1 MRSKSSSS
9 DSVMVRFRAASS
21 TTIDGVPLAVGDD
34 APSSPDFP
42 SGPPFSSPFPFP
54 PPPPPPSSSTRMDRK
69 CRSAPPI
76 SGSRGSSIISPLSD
90 DESLSIISPLSDGS
104 GSSIVTPV
112 DSSLDA
118 SGAPRWSSAP
128 HTSTPPR
135 GSMAHSEPHVRNVAA
150 TVPNVPETNLSRG
163 LTPRPSKPSSCP
175 NMAVSL
181 ISPLSSEG
189 TVLGIPSIG
198 PAMSTYAATCLS
210 VHPLP
215 PPPPPSLTGASTQFR
230 KYLTS

>member
-21 TTIDGVPLAVGDD
+21 TTIDEVPLAVGDD

-42 SGPPFSSPFPFP
+42 SDPPFPFP
-54 PPPPPPSSSTRMDRK
+54 FPFPPPSSSTRMDRK

-76 SGSRGSSIISPLSD
+76 SGSRGSSMISPFSD
-90 DESLSIISPLSDGS
+90 DGP
-104 GSSIVTPV
+104 SIVTPV

-163 LTPRPSKPSSCP
+163 LAPRPSKPSSCP
-175 NMAVSL
+175 NIAVSL

-210 VHPLP
+210 VQPLP
-215 PPPPPSLTGASTQFR
+215 PPAPPSLTGASTQFR
-230 KYLTS
+230 KYLTSWSP